1 MNEIAQGAQ
10 TLSTYGLYAISVAL
24 VAVVIYL
31 YKKVSDLEKELR
43 TTIKQYADDATK
55 QQVTTA
61 TEMARLITQTNET
74 LNDNSK
80 AFNSFQE
87 TLNDLRMTVQ
97 LVLEKLKQ

>member
-43 TTIKQYADDATK
+43 TTIKQYADEATK
-55 QQVTTA
+55 QQVATA
-61 TEMARLITQTNET
+61 TEMARLITQTNKT
-74 LNDNSK
+74 LNDNSE
-80 AFNSFQE
+80 AFTSFQE

-97 LVLEKLKQ
+97 LVLEKFKQ